1 MTNHKNQLSKAEV
14 QATPLNKLPVPGEDD
29 VEFSAE
35 EAAEA
40 FEQNNGSAANNAVVD
55 HQNEKE

>member
-1 MTNHKNQLSKAEV
+1 MANHRDKLSKAEV
-14 QATPLNKLPVPGEDD
+14 QSIPLNKMPVPGEDD

-40 FEQNNGSAANNAVVD
+40 FEQNGEANATAD
-55 HQNEKE
+55 HQGERE

>member
-1 MTNHKNQLSKAEV
+1 MTNDNPNQPSKADV
-14 QATPLNKLPVPGEDD
+14 QTTPLNKLPVPGVDD

-40 FEQNNGSAANNAVVD
+40 FEQNENAAPERR
-55 HQNEKE
+55 NEQE

>member
-1 MTNHKNQLSKAEV
+1 VTNHKNQLSKAEV

-40 FEQNNGSAANNAVVD
+40 FEQNNAVVD

>member
-1 MTNHKNQLSKAEV
+1 MTDHNNQLSKAEV
-14 QATPLNKLPVPGEDD
+14 QSTPLNKMPVPGEDD

-40 FEQNNGSAANNAVVD
+40 FEQNGAANAVAD
-55 HQNEKE
+55 HQGERE